1 MILASKSNVTSAVSN
16 SLLSLLAER
25 AQSYFPDEKEAVS
38 EVVID
43 ATTERLCSVIQ
54 RVRFRWRDGKSR
66 EVIAKTSDNALSE
79 FHALST
85 VWPRFEKHSR
95 FRVPKPLD
103 LLTDLNSVVMEAA
116 YGNSLSSLLP
126 RLIWTTTNLEN
137 AERYCRDA
145 GEWLYF
151 YHNVDRSKSQRKPIC
166 EKTPT
171 SSLSETL
178 RDLRNEGLSK
188 QICAYMETEIIPK
201 AENALREPLP
211 VSIIHGDYKLDNI
224 LIGDSTITVLDLSG
238 VTMGASDRDVA
249 AFLVS
254 LLLLKVTRRVP
265 YAIIDR
271 LRSAFMSGY
280 YREELPPFKVLAFLQ
295 CAGIADVTLE
305 ILRRQRFRIAR
316 LWVET
321 VVNQIIV
328 NIGERE
334 IA

>member
-1 MILASKSNVTSAVSN
+1 MIVASKSHAMSPVSS
-16 SLLSLLAER
+16 SLLRRLTDR
-25 AQSYFPDEKEAVS
+25 AQRYFPDETEAVS
-38 EVVID
+38 EIVID

-95 FRVPKPLD
+95 FRVPKPLE
-103 LLTDLNSVVMEAA
+103 LLPDLNSVVMEVA
-116 YGNSLSSLLP
+116 YGNSLLSLLP
-126 RLIWTTTNLEN
+126 RFIWTTTNLEN

-151 YHNVDRSKSQRKPIC
+151 YHNVDRSKSERKSIC
-166 EKTPT
+166 EETLV
-171 SSLSETL
+171 SGLSETL
-178 RDLRNEGLSK
+178 GDLRNEGFSN

-254 LLLLKVTRRVP
+254 LLLLKLTRRVP
-265 YAIIDR
+265 HAIIER
-271 LRSAFMSGY
+271 LSSAFMSAY
-280 YREELPPFKVLAFLQ
+280 YREELPPLKVLAFLQ

-305 ILRRQRFRIAR
+305 ILRRCRFRIAR

-328 NIGERE
+328 NIGESKF
-334 IA
+334 A